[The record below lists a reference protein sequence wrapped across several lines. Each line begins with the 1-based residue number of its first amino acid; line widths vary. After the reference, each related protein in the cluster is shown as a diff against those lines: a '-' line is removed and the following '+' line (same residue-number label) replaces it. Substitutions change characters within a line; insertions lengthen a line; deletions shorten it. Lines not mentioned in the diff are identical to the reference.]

1 MKIEVKEVTLT
12 IRWYLFNE
20 DKELIKA
27 WFTYLGCN
35 ECLVYFDFNI
45 SFFSFFFSMEINQMF
60 FVHNDFV
67 SMLAP
72 MITIFAF

>member
-1 MKIEVKEVTLT
+1 
-12 IRWYLFNE
+12 
-20 DKELIKA
+20 
-27 WFTYLGCN
+27 
-35 ECLVYFDFNI
+35 
-45 SFFSFFFSMEINQMF
+45 MEINQMF